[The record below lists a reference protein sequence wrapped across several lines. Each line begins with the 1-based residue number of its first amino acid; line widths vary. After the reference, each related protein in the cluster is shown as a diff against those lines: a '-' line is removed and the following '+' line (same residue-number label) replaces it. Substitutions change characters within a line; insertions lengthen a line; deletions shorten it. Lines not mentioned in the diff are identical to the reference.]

1 MDKAFN
7 MLREHFLE
15 MERKSVQFQ
24 SNRGKETELDQKEAH
39 EMMEK
44 EMPVNELKEET
55 NSELKKKESITV
67 ENIE

>member
-1 MDKAFN
+1 